1 MENDHKEKQNF
12 QFPKSI
18 LQGDTF
24 YPDLFTFL
32 IQSSNVCV
40 CVYICNTKNNSSTL
54 RQACK
59 LLCFAGFKKYEK
71 RYLRPCHGFKYACD
85 K

>member
-32 IQSSNVCV
+32 IQSSNVCMQ
-40 CVYICNTKNNSSTL
+40 YK
-54 RQACK
+54 QHK
-59 LLCFAGFKKYEK
+59 EQ
-71 RYLRPCHGFKYACD
+71 
-85 K
+85 

>member
-40 CVYICNTKNNSSTL
+40 CVCVYMQYKEQQLHTKTGL
-54 RQACK
+54 
-59 LLCFAGFKKYEK
+59 
-71 RYLRPCHGFKYACD
+71 
-85 K
+85 

>member
-12 QFPKSI
+12 QFPKFI

-40 CVYICNTKNNSSTL
+40 YMQYKQHSSQL
-54 RQACK
+54 KEQ
-59 LLCFAGFKKYEK
+59 
-71 RYLRPCHGFKYACD
+71 
-85 K
+85 

>member
-40 CVYICNTKNNSSTL
+40 CVYMQYKQHKEQQLHTKTGL
-54 RQACK
+54 
-59 LLCFAGFKKYEK
+59 
-71 RYLRPCHGFKYACD
+71 
-85 K
+85 